1 VQPGLSFSGYS
12 SSGVGNA
19 AELVSTGQDVYK
31 DFTPI
36 ADGSVYLSFM
46 MKVDSARTGDYFI
59 ALSPSAGQTNYF
71 GRVHLKSSG
80 SGFLIGL
87 SKSSETTGGA
97 VYGTTVLALGK
108 TYVVVVR
115 YDFVTGTT
123 TDDIL
128 KVYVLGTSLPA
139 TEPTVGEIA
148 AYTNSIT
155 DAADL
160 GFVTLRQGGTATAP
174 RLTIDGIRIQTQW
187 PVATGVAAQASEN
200 VPASFGLEQNYPN
213 PFNPSTTIRF
223 NMPQSGFTTLKVS
236 DLLGREVVTVVNGY
250 LTAGQHTISFNASQL
265 ASGVYYYTLTC
276 GAFQQTKKLMLV
288 R

>member
-1 VQPGLSFSGYS
+1 
-12 SSGVGNA
+12 
-19 AELVSTGQDVYK
+19 
-31 DFTPI
+31 
-36 ADGSVYLSFM
+36 
-46 MKVDSARTGDYFI
+46 
-59 ALSPSAGQTNYF
+59 
-71 GRVHLKSSG
+71 
-80 SGFLIGL
+80 
-87 SKSSETTGGA
+87 
-97 VYGTTVLALGK
+97 VLALGK